1 MRRNGSDL
9 TDTVKGGLFSRW
21 DLILGATLLLF
32 ALAAYL
38 LAGLYSREGSRVV
51 IRVDKEVF
59 GVYDLTVDKTV
70 PVTGEGFSNILVIRD
85 GKADMTEADCPD
97 RICVKHRPVSR
108 VGETIVCLPHKVVV
122 EVIGEGDSPD
132 GFDSISR

>member
-21 DLILGATLLLF
+21 DLLLGATLLLF

-38 LAGLYSREGSRVV
+38 LAGLYSREGSKVV

-59 GVYDLTVDKTV
+59 GIYDLTVDTTV

>member
-9 TDTVKGGLFSRW
+9 TDTVQGGLFSRW

-38 LAGLYSREGSRVV
+38 LAGLYSREGSKVV
-51 IRVDKEVF
+51 IRVDKEVC
-59 GVYDLTVDKTV
+59 GIYDLNVDKTV
-70 PVTGEGFSNILVIRD
+70 PVTGEGFSNTLVIRD

-97 RICVKHRPVSR
+97 RICVKHRPVSH

>member
-59 GVYDLTVDKTV
+59 GIYDLTVDKTV